1 MELETF
7 TQKFQ
12 SYTGLIL
19 VFFVVAHLAGI
30 IFAGIN
36 PDAFEI
42 YASNLHSSIF
52 LPYFE
57 IVLASTFIVHILLTL
72 KKVLKNRSSG
82 NKAIL
87 KTRRND
93 YLGVFAS
100 KVQPLTGIILA
111 SFLIIH
117 ILQLRFPRP
126 EDNLELISLKT
137 NLEGGHILVLYSL
150 ASISLFF
157 HMVQGIESGHRS
169 LGILSQSNSLKIRNI
184 GRFLSIFFGISYL
197 IMTFYLRFNL

>member
-1 MELETF
+1 MELETL
-7 TQKFQ
+7 TQKLQ
-12 SYTGLIL
+12 SYSGLIL
-19 VFFVVAHLAGI
+19 VLFITVHLAGV

-42 YASNLHSSIF
+42 YASNLHSSLF
-52 LPYFE
+52 LPYAE
-57 IVLASTFIVHILLTL
+57 IVLATTFIIHIFLTF
-72 KKVLKNRSSG
+72 KKVLNNRLSG

-93 YLGVFAS
+93 YLGVLAS
-100 KVQPLTGIILA
+100 KVQPFTGVILA

-117 ILQLRFPRP
+117 LLQLRFPRP
-126 EDNLELISLKT
+126 GDNLELISLKSK
-137 NLEGGHILVLYSL
+137 LEGVHILVLYSL

-169 LGILSQSNSLKIRNI
+169 LGILSQSNSLNIRYI
-184 GRFLSIFFGISYL
+184 SRFISIFFGLSYL
-197 IMTFYLRFNL
+197 IMTFYFRFK

>member
-1 MELETF
+1 LDFEIL

-12 SYTGLIL
+12 SYSGLVL
-19 VFFVVAHLAGI
+19 VFFIAVHLAGV

-42 YASNLHSSIF
+42 YASNLHSSLF
-52 LPYFE
+52 LPYSE
-57 IVLASTFIVHILLTL
+57 IVLATTFIIHIFLTL
-72 KKVLKNRSSG
+72 KKVLKNISSG

-93 YLGVFAS
+93 YLGVLAS
-100 KVQPLTGIILA
+100 KVQPFTGVILA

-117 ILQLRFPRP
+117 LLQLRFPRP
-126 EDNLELISLKT
+126 DDNLELISLKSK
-137 NLEGGHILVLYSL
+137 LGGVHILVLYSL

-169 LGILSQSNSLKIRNI
+169 LGILSQSNSLKIRYI
-184 GRFLSIFFGISYL
+184 SRFISIFFGLSYL
-197 IMTFYLRFNL
+197 IMTFYLRFK

>member
-1 MELETF
+1 MDIEII
-7 TQKFQ
+7 TQKYQ
-12 SYTGLIL
+12 SFSGLVL
-19 VFFVVAHLAGI
+19 FFFIAVHLAGL

-42 YASNLHSSIF
+42 YASNLHSSLF
-52 LPYFE
+52 LPYSE
-57 IVLASTFIVHILLTL
+57 IVLAITFIIHIFLTL

-93 YLGVFAS
+93 YLGVLAS
-100 KVQPLTGIILA
+100 KVQPFTGVILA

-117 ILQLRFPRP
+117 LLQLRFPRP
-126 EDNLELISLKT
+126 GDNLELISLK
-137 NLEGGHILVLYSL
+137 NKLGGVHILVLYSL

-169 LGILSQSNSLKIRNI
+169 LGILSQSNSLNIRYI
-184 GRFLSIFFGISYL
+184 SRFISIFFGVSYL
-197 IMTFYLRFNL
+197 IMTFYLRFK

>member
-1 MELETF
+1 MNLETL

-12 SYTGLIL
+12 SYSGLIL
-19 VFFVVAHLAGI
+19 VFFIAVHLAGI

-36 PDAFEI
+36 PEAFEI
-42 YASNLHSSIF
+42 YASNLHSSLF
-52 LPYFE
+52 LPFSE
-57 IVLASTFIVHILLTL
+57 VVLATTFIIHIFLTL
-72 KKVLKNRSSG
+72 KKVLKNISSG

-93 YLGVFAS
+93 YLGVLAS
-100 KVQPLTGIILA
+100 KVQPFTGVILA

-117 ILQLRFPRP
+117 LLQLRFPRP
-126 EDNLELISLKT
+126 GDNLELISLKSK
-137 NLEGGHILVLYSL
+137 LGGVHILVLYSL

-169 LGILSQSNSLKIRNI
+169 LGILSQSNSLKIRYI
-184 GRFLSIFFGISYL
+184 SRFISIFFGLSYL
-197 IMTFYLRFNL
+197 IMTFYLRFK

>member
-1 MELETF
+1 MDLETL

-12 SYTGLIL
+12 SYSGLVL
-19 VFFVVAHLAGI
+19 VFFIAVHLAGVI
-30 IFAGIN
+30 CAWIN

-42 YASNLHSSIF
+42 YASNLHSSLF
-52 LPYFE
+52 LPYAE
-57 IVLASTFIVHILLTL
+57 IVLATTFIIHISLTF
-72 KKVLKNRSSG
+72 KKVLNNRLSG

-93 YLGVFAS
+93 YLGVLAS
-100 KVQPLTGIILA
+100 KVQPFTGVILA

-117 ILQLRFPRP
+117 LLQLRFPRP
-126 EDNLELISLKT
+126 GDNLELISLKSK
-137 NLEGGHILVLYSL
+137 LGGVHILVLYSL

-169 LGILSQSNSLKIRNI
+169 LGILSQSNSLNIRYVS
-184 GRFLSIFFGISYL
+184 RFISIFFGLSYL
-197 IMTFYLRFNL
+197 IMTFYLRFK

>member
-1 MELETF
+1 MDLETL

-12 SYTGLIL
+12 SYSGLVL
-19 VFFVVAHLAGI
+19 VFFITVHLAGI
-30 IFAGIN
+30 IIAGIN

-42 YASNLHSSIF
+42 YASNLHSSLF
-52 LPYFE
+52 LPYSE
-57 IVLASTFIVHILLTL
+57 IVLATTFIIHIFLTL
-72 KKVLKNRSSG
+72 KKVLNNRLSG

-93 YLGVFAS
+93 YLGVLAS
-100 KVQPLTGIILA
+100 KIQPFTGVILA

-117 ILQLRFPRP
+117 LLQLRFPRP
-126 EDNLELISLKT
+126 GDNLELISLKSK
-137 NLEGGHILVLYSL
+137 LGGVHILVLYSL

-169 LGILSQSNSLKIRNI
+169 LGILSQSNSLNIRYI
-184 GRFLSIFFGISYL
+184 SRFISIFFGLSYL
-197 IMTFYLRFNL
+197 IMTFYLRFK

>member
-1 MELETF
+1 MDLETI

-12 SYTGLIL
+12 SYSGLIL
-19 VFFVVAHLAGI
+19 VFFIAVHLAGV

-42 YASNLHSSIF
+42 YASNLHSSLF
-52 LPYFE
+52 FPYAE
-57 IVLASTFIVHILLTL
+57 IVLATTFIIHIFLTL
-72 KKVLKNRSSG
+72 KMVLKNRSSG

-93 YLGVFAS
+93 YLGVLAS
-100 KVQPLTGIILA
+100 KIQPFTGLILA

-117 ILQLRFPRP
+117 LLQLRFPRP
-126 EDNLELISLKT
+126 GDNLELISLK
-137 NLEGGHILVLYSL
+137 NKLAGIHILVLYSL

-169 LGILSQSNSLKIRNI
+169 LGILSQSNSLNIRYVS
-184 GRFLSIFFGISYL
+184 RFISLFFGLSYL
-197 IMTFYLRFNL
+197 IMTFYLRFN

>member
-1 MELETF
+1 MDLETL

-12 SYTGLIL
+12 SYSGLVL
-19 VFFVVAHLAGI
+19 VFFIAVHLAGV

-42 YASNLHSSIF
+42 YASNLHSSLF
-52 LPYFE
+52 LPYSE
-57 IVLASTFIVHILLTL
+57 IILAITFIIHIFLTL

-93 YLGVFAS
+93 YLGVIAS
-100 KVQPLTGIILA
+100 KVQPFTGVILA
-111 SFLIIH
+111 SFLIVH
-117 ILQLRFPRP
+117 LLQLRFPRP
-126 EDNLELISLKT
+126 GDNLELISLK
-137 NLEGGHILVLYSL
+137 NKLGGVHILVLYSL

-169 LGILSQSNSLKIRNI
+169 LGILSQSNSLNIRYI
-184 GRFLSIFFGISYL
+184 SRFISIFFGLSYL
-197 IMTFYLRFNL
+197 IMTFYLRFK

>member
-1 MELETF
+1 MDLETL

-12 SYTGLIL
+12 SYSGLVLFFFIAVHLTG
-19 VFFVVAHLAGI
+19 V

-36 PDAFEI
+36 PDGFEI
-42 YASNLHSSIF
+42 YASNLHSSLF
-52 LPYFE
+52 LPYAE
-57 IVLASTFIVHILLTL
+57 IVLATTFIIHIFLTF
-72 KKVLKNRSSG
+72 KKVLNNRRSG

-93 YLGVFAS
+93 YLGVLAS
-100 KVQPLTGIILA
+100 KIQPFTGVILA

-117 ILQLRFPRP
+117 LLQLRFPRP
-126 EDNLELISLKT
+126 GDNLELISLKSK
-137 NLEGGHILVLYSL
+137 LGGVHILVLYSL

-169 LGILSQSNSLKIRNI
+169 LGILSQSNSLNIRYI
-184 GRFLSIFFGISYL
+184 SRFISIFFGLSYL
-197 IMTFYLRFNL
+197 IMTFYLRFK

>member
-1 MELETF
+1 MDLETL

-12 SYTGLIL
+12 SYSGLVL
-19 VFFVVAHLAGI
+19 VFFIAVHLAGV

-42 YASNLHSSIF
+42 YASNLHASLF
-52 LPYFE
+52 LPYAE
-57 IVLASTFIVHILLTL
+57 IVLATTFIIHIFLTF
-72 KKVLKNRSSG
+72 KKVLNNRLSG

-93 YLGVFAS
+93 YLGVLAS
-100 KVQPLTGIILA
+100 KIQPFTGVILA

-117 ILQLRFPRP
+117 LLQLRFPRP
-126 EDNLELISLKT
+126 GDNLELISLKSK
-137 NLEGGHILVLYSL
+137 LGGVHILVLYSL

-169 LGILSQSNSLKIRNI
+169 LGILSQSNSLNIRYI
-184 GRFLSIFFGISYL
+184 SRFISIFFGLSYL
-197 IMTFYLRFNL
+197 IMTFYLRFK

>member
-1 MELETF
+1 MDLETL

-12 SYTGLIL
+12 SYSGLIL
-19 VFFVVAHLAGI
+19 VFFIAVHLAGV

-36 PDAFEI
+36 PEAFEI
-42 YASNLHSSIF
+42 YASNLHSSLF
-52 LPYFE
+52 LPFSE
-57 IVLASTFIVHILLTL
+57 IVLATTFIIHIFLTF
-72 KKVLKNRSSG
+72 KKVLNNRLSG

-93 YLGVFAS
+93 YLGVLAS
-100 KVQPLTGIILA
+100 KVQPFTGLILA

-117 ILQLRFPRP
+117 LLQLRFPRP
-126 EDNLELISLKT
+126 GDNLELISLK
-137 NLEGGHILVLYSL
+137 NKLGGVHILVLYSL

-169 LGILSQSNSLKIRNI
+169 LGILSQSNSLNIRYI
-184 GRFLSIFFGISYL
+184 SRFISIFFGLSYL
-197 IMTFYLRFNL
+197 IMTFYLKFK

>member
-1 MELETF
+1 MELETL

-12 SYTGLIL
+12 SYSGLVL
-19 VFFVVAHLAGI
+19 VFFIAVHLAGV

-42 YASNLHSSIF
+42 YASNLHSSLF
-52 LPYFE
+52 LPYSE
-57 IVLASTFIVHILLTL
+57 IVLATTFIIHVFLTL

-93 YLGVFAS
+93 YLGVLAS
-100 KVQPLTGIILA
+100 KVQPFTGVILA

-117 ILQLRFPRP
+117 LLQLRFPRP
-126 EDNLELISLKT
+126 GDNLELLSLKSK
-137 NLEGGHILVLYSL
+137 LGGIHILVLYSL

-169 LGILSQSNSLKIRNI
+169 LGILSQSNSLNIRYI
-184 GRFLSIFFGISYL
+184 SRFISIFFGLSYL
-197 IMTFYLRFNL
+197 IMTFYLRFK

>member
-1 MELETF
+1 MDLDTF

-12 SYTGLIL
+12 SYSGLVL
-19 VFFVVAHLAGI
+19 VFFIAVHLAGI

-57 IVLASTFIVHILLTL
+57 IVLATAFIIHMFLTL

-93 YLGVFAS
+93 YLGVLAS
-100 KVQPLTGIILA
+100 KIQPFTGLILA

-117 ILQLRFPRP
+117 LLQLRFPRP
-126 EDNLELISLKT
+126 GENLELISLK
-137 NLEGGHILVLYSL
+137 NKLGGVHILVLYSL

-169 LGILSQSNSLKIRNI
+169 LGILSHSNSLNIRYI
-184 GRFLSIFFGISYL
+184 SRLISIFFGLSYL
-197 IMTFYLRFNL
+197 IMTFYLRFKK

>member
-1 MELETF
+1 MDLETF

-12 SYTGLIL
+12 SYSGLVL
-19 VFFVVAHLAGI
+19 VFFIALHLAGV
-30 IFAGIN
+30 IFAGVN
-36 PDAFEI
+36 PNAFEI
-42 YASNLHSSIF
+42 YASNLHSSLF
-52 LPYFE
+52 LPYSE
-57 IVLASTFIVHILLTL
+57 IVLATTFIIHIFLTF

-87 KTRRND
+87 KTRRTD
-93 YLGVFAS
+93 SLGVFAS
-100 KVQPLTGIILA
+100 KIQPFTGIILA

-126 EDNLELISLKT
+126 GDNLELISLK
-137 NLEGGHILVLYSL
+137 NKLGGVHILVLYAL

-169 LGILSQSNSLKIRNI
+169 LGILSQSNSLNIRYI
-184 GRFLSIFFGISYL
+184 SRFISIFFGLSYL
-197 IMTFYLRFNL
+197 IMTFYLRFK

>member
-1 MELETF
+1 MDLETL
-7 TQKFQ
+7 TQKIQ
-12 SYTGLIL
+12 SYSGLIL
-19 VFFVVAHLAGI
+19 VFFIAVHLAGV

-42 YASNLHSSIF
+42 YASNLHSSLF
-52 LPYFE
+52 LPYSE
-57 IVLASTFIVHILLTL
+57 IVLATTFIIHIFLTL

-93 YLGVFAS
+93 YLGVIAS
-100 KVQPLTGIILA
+100 KVQPFTGVILA

-117 ILQLRFPRP
+117 LLQLRFPRP
-126 EDNLELISLKT
+126 GDNLELTSLK
-137 NLEGGHILVLYSL
+137 NKLEGGHILVLYSL

-169 LGILSQSNSLKIRNI
+169 LGILSQSNSSYIRNI
-184 GRFLSIFFGISYL
+184 GRLISVFFGLSYL
-197 IMTFYLRFNL
+197 IMTFYLRFK

>member
-1 MELETF
+1 MELETL

-12 SYTGLIL
+12 SYSGLVL
-19 VFFVVAHLAGI
+19 VIFIAVHLAGV

-42 YASNLHSSIF
+42 YASNLHSSLF
-52 LPYFE
+52 LPYSE
-57 IVLASTFIVHILLTL
+57 IVLATTFIIHIFLTL
-72 KKVLKNRSSG
+72 KKVLNNISSG

-93 YLGVFAS
+93 YLGVLAS
-100 KVQPLTGIILA
+100 KVQPFTGVILA

-117 ILQLRFPRP
+117 LLQLRFPRP
-126 EDNLELISLKT
+126 GDNLELISLK
-137 NLEGGHILVLYSL
+137 NKLGGVHILVLYSL

-169 LGILSQSNSLKIRNI
+169 LGILSQSNSLNIRYI
-184 GRFLSIFFGISYL
+184 SRFISIFFGLSYL
-197 IMTFYLRFNL
+197 IMTFYLRFK

>member
-1 MELETF
+1 MDLDTL

-12 SYTGLIL
+12 SYSGLVL
-19 VFFVVAHLAGI
+19 VFFIAVHLAGV

-42 YASNLHSSIF
+42 YASNLHSSLF
-52 LPYFE
+52 LPYSE
-57 IVLASTFIVHILLTL
+57 IVLATTFIIHIFLTL
-72 KKVLKNRSSG
+72 KKVLNNRLSG

-93 YLGVFAS
+93 YLGVLAS
-100 KVQPLTGIILA
+100 KVQPFTGVILA

-117 ILQLRFPRP
+117 LLQMRFPRP
-126 EDNLELISLKT
+126 GDNLELISLKSK
-137 NLEGGHILVLYSL
+137 LGGVHILVLYSL

-169 LGILSQSNSLKIRNI
+169 LGILSQSNSLNIRYI
-184 GRFLSIFFGISYL
+184 SRFISIFVGLSFL
-197 IMTFYLRFNL
+197 IMTFYLRLK

>member
-1 MELETF
+1 MDLETL

-12 SYTGLIL
+12 SYSGLVL
-19 VFFVVAHLAGI
+19 VFFIAVHLAGV

-42 YASNLHSSIF
+42 YASNLHSSLF
-52 LPYFE
+52 LPYSE
-57 IVLASTFIVHILLTL
+57 IVLATTFIIHIFLTA

-93 YLGVFAS
+93 YLGVLAS
-100 KVQPLTGIILA
+100 KVQPFTGVILA

-117 ILQLRFPRP
+117 LLQLRFPRP
-126 EDNLELISLKT
+126 GDNLELISLK
-137 NLEGGHILVLYSL
+137 NKLGGVHILVLYSL

-169 LGILSQSNSLKIRNI
+169 LGILSQSNSLNIRYI
-184 GRFLSIFFGISYL
+184 SRFISIFFGLSYL
-197 IMTFYLRFNL
+197 IMTFYLRFN

>member
-1 MELETF
+1 MDLASFE
-7 TQKFQ
+7 QKSQ
-12 SYTGLIL
+12 SYSGLVL
-19 VFFVVAHLAGI
+19 VLFIAIHLTGI

-42 YASNLHSSIF
+42 YASNLHSSLF
-52 LPYFE
+52 LPYSE
-57 IVLASTFIVHILLTL
+57 IVLATTFIIHIFLTF
-72 KKVLKNRSSG
+72 KKVLNNRLSG

-93 YLGVFAS
+93 YLGVLAS
-100 KVQPLTGIILA
+100 KVQPFTGLIFA

-117 ILQLRFPRP
+117 LLQLRFPRP
-126 EDNLELISLKT
+126 SDNLELISLK
-137 NLEGGHILVLYSL
+137 NKLGGVHILVLYSL

-169 LGILSQSNSLKIRNI
+169 LGILSQSNSLNIRYI
-184 GRFLSIFFGISYL
+184 SRFISIFFGLSYL
-197 IMTFYLRFNL
+197 IMTFYLRFK

>member
-1 MELETF
+1 MELETL

-12 SYTGLIL
+12 SYSGLVL
-19 VFFVVAHLAGI
+19 VFFIAVHLAGV

-42 YASNLHSSIF
+42 YASNLHSSLF
-52 LPYFE
+52 LPYAE
-57 IVLASTFIVHILLTL
+57 IVLATTFIIHIFLTF
-72 KKVLKNRSSG
+72 KKVLNNRLSG

-93 YLGVFAS
+93 YLGVLAS
-100 KVQPLTGIILA
+100 KAQPFTGVILA

-117 ILQLRFPRP
+117 LLQLRFPRP
-126 EDNLELISLKT
+126 GDNLELISLKSK
-137 NLEGGHILVLYSL
+137 LGGVHILVLYSL

-169 LGILSQSNSLKIRNI
+169 LGILSQSNSLSIRYI
-184 GRFLSIFFGISYL
+184 SRFISIIFGLSYL
-197 IMTFYLRFNL
+197 IMTFYLRFK

>member
-1 MELETF
+1 MDLASFE
-7 TQKFQ
+7 QKSQ
-12 SYTGLIL
+12 SYSGLVL
-19 VFFVVAHLAGI
+19 VLFIAIHLTGI

-42 YASNLHSSIF
+42 YASNLHSSLF
-52 LPYFE
+52 LPYAE
-57 IVLASTFIVHILLTL
+57 IVLATTFIIHIFLTL
-72 KKVLKNRSSG
+72 KKVLNNRLSG

-93 YLGVFAS
+93 YLGVLAS
-100 KVQPLTGIILA
+100 KIQPFTGVILA

-117 ILQLRFPRP
+117 LLQLRFPRP
-126 EDNLELISLKT
+126 GDNLELISLK
-137 NLEGGHILVLYSL
+137 NKLGGVHILVLYSL

-169 LGILSQSNSLKIRNI
+169 LGILSQSNSLNIRYI
-184 GRFLSIFFGISYL
+184 SRFISIFFGLSYL
-197 IMTFYLRFNL
+197 IMTFYLRFK

>member
-1 MELETF
+1 MDLETL

-12 SYTGLIL
+12 SYSGLIL
-19 VFFVVAHLAGI
+19 VFFIAVHLAGV

-42 YASNLHSSIF
+42 YASNLHSSLF
-52 LPYFE
+52 LPYSE
-57 IVLASTFIVHILLTL
+57 IVLATTFIIHIFLTL
-72 KKVLKNRSSG
+72 KKILKNRSSG

-93 YLGVFAS
+93 YLGVLAS
-100 KVQPLTGIILA
+100 KVQPFTGVILA

-117 ILQLRFPRP
+117 LLQLRFPRP
-126 EDNLELISLKT
+126 GDNLELISLKNT
-137 NLEGGHILVLYSL
+137 LGGVHILVLYSL

-169 LGILSQSNSLKIRNI
+169 LGILSQSNSLNIRYMDRN
-184 GRFLSIFFGISYL
+184 YL
-197 IMTFYLRFNL
+197 KLL